1 MKYFVSMKASSD
13 KQDSP
18 ALFPS
23 GRGAAADEKGKTDG
37 QDSLVFHPSI
47 CDAMTDG
54 GERTVEP
61 YAKAGGA
68 FVRAC
73 CDISPLA
80 EDFKVYILWLLQC
93 YVGEATI
100 LESIRLEGHFE
111 KCTFDSEW
119 GKIIISRTA
128 DSNPDLDTFHFEV
141 PLTFFARRF
150 KQTRRGKKDGGSQYA
165 QMRDAFAELKKA
177 EFRMVAAGKRGYELF
192 SGILNSCTIEPPWY
206 FNGQRKIRRRNACV
220 HFGMDRPVIKAMFA
234 DHVGICKWYVD
245 DVIALK
251 SIYAKRFYEIFA
263 SIPQGR
269 TLLFHFSSLK
279 KMFGLEDKYSQFGN
293 FNLRVLKP
301 AIAAINKNTRLELN
315 AELVRDGIVSRTD
328 SQLIRFTVHHN
339 GLISKDVL
347 MAIEHPAYPAGR
359 LLNFLEKTVGMKDSE
374 IRNNSLLLSRLEMIP
389 GVFDDIWLRW
399 EWACEKFPQ
408 QSRDD
413 PEIIR
418 KARIRYL
425 IGAFKGIVNDR
436 LDKPGP
442 PQKT

>member
-1 MKYFVSMKASSD
+1 M
-13 KQDSP
+13 
-18 ALFPS
+18 PS
-23 GRGAAADEKGKTDG
+23 
-37 QDSLVFHPSI
+37 LYPSV
-47 CDAMTDG
+47 CEAMTDA
-54 GERTVEP
+54 GERTAEP

-73 CDISPLA
+73 CNISPLA

-111 KCTFDSEW
+111 KYTFDSEW

-128 DSNPDLDTFHFEV
+128 DSNSDLDTFHFEV

-177 EFRMVAAGKRGYELF
+177 EFRMIAAGKRGYELF

-220 HFGMDRPVIKAMFA
+220 HFGMDKMVINAMFA
-234 DHVGICKWYVD
+234 DHAGICKWYVD

-251 SIYAKRFYEIFA
+251 SIYAKRFYEMFA
-263 SIPQGR
+263 SWLPGNS
-269 TLLFHFSSLK
+269 TLFHFSSLK
-279 KMFGLEDKYSQFGN
+279 KMFGLDDKYSQFGN

-301 AIAAINKNTRLELN
+301 AVAAINRITRLELK
-315 AELVRDGIVSRTD
+315 AELVRDGVGSRTD
-328 SQLIRFTVHHN
+328 DPLIRFTVCHN
-339 GLISKDVL
+339 GLISEDVIL
-347 MAIEHPAYPAGR
+347 AIKHPAYPERR
-359 LLNFLEKTVGMKDSE
+359 LLSFLAETVGMQDSE
-374 IRNNSLLLSRLEMIP
+374 IRNNSLLLSRLERIP
-389 GVFDDIWLRW
+389 GVFDDIRLRW

-413 PEIIR
+413 PEAIR
-418 KARIRYL
+418 QARIRYM
-425 IGAFKGIVNDR
+425 IGAFKGIVDDR
-436 LDKPGP
+436 TGRLEPSENI
-442 PQKT
+442 